1 MYRGEEVATMQYID
15 TYDYNPFDFGR
26 YLYRK
31 RSRKCG
37 GSGSESVR
45 VVKRGLEERAMMD
58 DERLN
63 VEDYWGGMVR
73 NCENLD
79 SIVSADDMRDRGEDW
94 RDVEKEWRY
103 CDRRQDATMELLLQ

>member
-1 MYRGEEVATMQYID
+1 MPSTWCRNDILEVWLSEIVREDSELEDMYRGREVATMQYID

-58 DERLN
+58 DER
-63 VEDYWGGMVR
+63 
-73 NCENLD
+73 
-79 SIVSADDMRDRGEDW
+79 
-94 RDVEKEWRY
+94 
-103 CDRRQDATMELLLQ
+103 

>member
-26 YLYRK
+26 YRYLYRK

-45 VVKRGLEERAMMD
+45 VVKRVGRTGD
-58 DERLN
+58 DER
-63 VEDYWGGMVR
+63 
-73 NCENLD
+73 
-79 SIVSADDMRDRGEDW
+79 
-94 RDVEKEWRY
+94 
-103 CDRRQDATMELLLQ
+103 